1 MRKDT
6 DMYRESTKSIMTKR
20 QCGERLLKEYLVG
33 IPAFILFTVLIAI
46 LLLIAIFTSF
56 LIAIIIFGLCAVL
69 TVVVD
74 VDYAI
79 KAIKIKNGKFKIE
92 KAKLMRIDKETVYRG
107 RRYVEITVFYFVG
120 GDRYKISI
128 ADGNIKEYSNIDD
141 EFYLIC
147 VGKGKKRIKDIYN
160 CRLYEIKQ

>member
-6 DMYRESTKSIMTKR
+6 DMYGEPTKNIITKR

-33 IPAFILFTVLIAI
+33 IPALIIFNVLIAI
-46 LLLIAIFTSF
+46 LLLAAILTPF
-56 LIAIIIFGLCAVL
+56 LPAIIIFGLCAVL
-69 TVVVD
+69 IMIGD

-79 KAIKIKNGKFKIE
+79 KAIKIKNGKFEIE
-92 KAKLMRIDKETVYRG
+92 KAKLIRIDTEWV
-107 RRYVEITVFYFVG
+107 RRRRRNSEITVFYFLG
-120 GDRYKISI
+120 GDRYEINI

-147 VGKGKKRIKDIYN
+147 IGKGENRIKDIYN
-160 CRLYEIKQ
+160 CRLYEIQQ

>member
-6 DMYRESTKSIMTKR
+6 DMYGEPTQNIITKR
-20 QCGERLLKEYLVG
+20 QCGERLLKEYLVS
-33 IPAFILFTVLIAI
+33 IPVFVVINGLIAI

-69 TVVVD
+69 VLIGD
-74 VDYAI
+74 VDFAI
-79 KAIKIKNGKFKIE
+79 KAINIKNGKFEIE
-92 KAKLMRIDKETVYRG
+92 RSKLMRIDKETVYRG

-128 ADGNIKEYSNIDD
+128 ADGNIQEYSNIDD

-147 VGKGKKRIKDIYN
+147 VGKGENRIKDIYN
-160 CRLYEIKQ
+160 CRLYEIQQ